1 MTGRSTTRRL
11 PPDDALLRRYLAGDG
26 RAFDLLMEA
35 HENRVFAVCLRILRD
50 RDAALDA
57 AQETF
62 ITVLRK
68 AGGFEG
74 RAAFS
79 TWLYRIAVN
88 TCYDMLRRRGRRRTY
103 PLPEARDLPDPAAG
117 SPLEAAELRP
127 AIEEA
132 LAELPEEFA
141 PAVILSDLEGLPLQ
155 TVADILEVPLG
166 TVKSRVFRGRRML
179 AAKLGNLLEAPRCP
193 KDEGR

>member
-1 MTGRSTTRRL
+1 M
-11 PPDDALLRRYLAGDG
+11 LRRYLAGDG

-57 AQETF
+57 VQETF

-103 PLPEARDLPDPAAG
+103 PLPEARDLPDPTAG
-117 SPLEAAELRP
+117 NPLEAAELRP

-179 AAKLGNLLEAPRCP
+179 AAKLGNLLEASRCP

>member
-1 MTGRSTTRRL
+1 MTRRSGDADH
-11 PPDDALLRRYLAGDG
+11 DDALLGRYLAGDT

-35 HENRVFAVCLRILRD
+35 HQGRVFTISLRILRD
-50 RDAALDA
+50 REEALDA
-57 AQETF
+57 TQETF

-79 TWLYRIAVN
+79 TWLYCIAVN
-88 TCYDMLRRRGRRRTY
+88 TCYDALRKKGRRPTA
-103 PLPEARDLPDPAAG
+103 PLPKAYDPADPSTEG
-117 SPLEAAELRP
+117 QLAATELWP

-132 LAELPEEFA
+132 LATLPQEFGA
-141 PAVILSDLEGLPLQ
+141 AVILSDLEDLPLA

-179 AAKLGNLLEAPRCP
+179 AAELGNLFGAPRLS
-193 KDEGR
+193 EG